1 MNIYNKKILL
11 IGGSG
16 SLGNAFINQ
25 YLSNNEIYVFSRDEC
40 KHWTMQLQYNNNI
53 NLKFIIGNVC
63 DYDKMKQTLLRYN
76 FHLIINA
83 AAMKHIDKCE
93 YESNECL
100 NTNINGPQNLLNLI
114 ENLKT
119 VLTNLECCCFISTD
133 KACSPVNI
141 YGMSKAISES
151 LFIEKAKYINDI
163 KFVCVRYGNVLNSRG
178 SIIPML
184 HKMGNNTDV
193 SHFKLTDD
201 RMTRFVMTLEQSV
214 KLIEEAIINGDSGD
228 IVIPKL
234 VSCNIK
240 DLIEIFSEIYNK
252 PIQKIPLRPG
262 EKMLESLI
270 NETQAMRLIE
280 NKDTGYMFI
289 KPPYKN
295 VVSNCEVQD
304 YNSKINPLT
313 KFQLKQYL
321 EQLKLI

>member
-1 MNIYNKKILL
+1 MFIDKKILL

-16 SLGNAFINQ
+16 SLGNAFIKK
-25 YLSNNEIYVFSRDEC
+25 YLNSNEIYVYSRDEC
-40 KHWTMQLQYNNNI
+40 KHWSMQLEYNNHT

-63 DYDKMKQTLLRYN
+63 DYNKLQQTILRHN
-76 FHLIINA
+76 FNLIINA

-100 NTNINGPQNLLNLI
+100 NTNIVGPQNLVNLI
-114 ENLKT
+114 ENFKN

-151 LFIEKAKYINDI
+151 LFIEKAKFIDNI

-184 HKMGNNTDV
+184 HELGRNPEVT
-193 SHFKLTDD
+193 HFKLTDD

-214 KLIEEAIINGDSGD
+214 ELIEHAVINGDSGD

-234 VSCNIK
+234 ISCKIK
-240 DLIEIFSEIYNK
+240 DVIEIFSELYNK
-252 PIQKIPLRPG
+252 PIEKRPLRAG

-270 NETQAMRLIE
+270 NETQSLRLI
-280 NKDTGYMFI
+280 KDNITEYMYI

-295 VVSNCEVQD
+295 VTSNCDLQD
-304 YNSKINPLT
+304 YNSRINPLT
-313 KFQLKQYL
+313 KRELKKYL
-321 EQLKLI
+321 LDLNLI